1 MLYRKI
7 EKQIKDYLES
17 SDNKVLLVEGA
28 RQVGKSYII
37 RHVCS
42 AMYENYI
49 EINMVEDRENSQS
62 FATAKSLEDFYFVL
76 STVAGEKLRNAT
88 RENTVIFLD
97 EIQEYPHLL
106 TLLKFLNADGRFTYI
121 ASGSLLGVA
130 MRYTTSVPVGS
141 LRIMTMYPLDF
152 EEFLIANNFGQYAID
167 TIKSK
172 LLARETLSESIH
184 TRLMDLFRKYLIVGG
199 MPDAVNEY
207 VKTQNIVEIRAIQ
220 QDIMRLY
227 AADAS
232 KYESGRR
239 SQIKRLYELIPSNME
254 NKKKRV
260 VIKNIEGKKGSR
272 YSDYVDEFEYLISS
286 GIALEVMAISNP
298 KYPLAE
304 TMTKNLMKLYMNDVG
319 LLTAVLYETNVMPI
333 IRDERSINL
342 GSVYESVVASELK
355 AHGRRLYYYDNKK
368 HGEVD
373 FLIND
378 TKLVSVVPIEVKS
391 GKDYKIHSAIE
402 RMTETEDYAIVAGY
416 VLSNEREIVERGKI
430 VYMPVYGLL
439 AL

>member
-1 MLYRKI
+1 
-7 EKQIKDYLES
+7 
-17 SDNKVLLVEGA
+17 
-28 RQVGKSYII
+28 
-37 RHVCS
+37 
-42 AMYENYI
+42 MYENYI

-402 RMTETEDYAIVAGY
+402 RMTETEDYAIVTGY

>member
-1 MLYRKI
+1 
-7 EKQIKDYLES
+7 
-17 SDNKVLLVEGA
+17 
-28 RQVGKSYII
+28 
-37 RHVCS
+37 
-42 AMYENYI
+42 MYENYI

-88 RENTVIFLD
+88 RENTVVFLD

-402 RMTETEDYAIVAGY
+402 RMTETEDYAIVTGY

>member
-88 RENTVIFLD
+88 RENTVVFLD

-239 SQIKRLYELIPSNME
+239 LQIKRLYELIPSNME

-260 VIKNIEGKKGSR
+260 VIKDIEGKKGSR

-402 RMTETEDYAIVAGY
+402 RMTETEDYAIVTGY

>member
-402 RMTETEDYAIVAGY
+402 RMTETEDYAIVTGY